1 MRHLWNGEGHFGN
14 PPKTYKTYANAV
26 KAAHKVIGD
35 RHITVVIAASVDG
48 RFFPVAIGERAMQEG
63 IHFSMCVTN

>member
-26 KAAHKVIGD
+26 KAAHKAAGAADVQVI
-35 RHITVVIAASVDG
+35 IAASVDG
-48 RFFPVAIGERAMQEG
+48 RFFPVALGQRALQEG
-63 IHFSMCVTN
+63 LHFRMCVAN